1 MVELFQHEFVRN
13 AFLAGSVVAIVS
25 GMVGYFVVLRGQA
38 FACEALSHIGFTGA
52 TAAALLGIGALE
64 GMFIFTMVAALW
76 MGLLGKRLRNRDIEV
91 GMILTFMLGLGVL
104 FLSIITRNA
113 TTAVNILFGSILSV
127 TYSDVLIT
135 LASGLITIIL
145 LIYLYRPLLFASFD
159 PDVAETRGVPAQGLS
174 VVFLLLL
181 AISVSE
187 AMKVVGVL
195 LVFALLV
202 VPAAAA
208 EHLTHRP
215 FSAILLSIAISL
227 VSTLGGLVLAFIGHW
242 PASFYIVSLTSL
254 FYFAS
259 LGIRAIY
266 YPRRYREPSHPSR
279 EVFPDVPKSI

>member
-1 MVELFQHEFVRN
+1 ML
-13 AFLAGSVVAIVS
+13 
-25 GMVGYFVVLRGQA
+25 
-38 FACEALSHIGFTGA
+38 HIPTYLV
-52 TAAALLGIGALE
+52 TIGA
-64 GMFIFTMVAALW
+64 
-76 MGLLGKRLRNRDIEV
+76 GL
-91 GMILTFMLGLGVL
+91 F
-104 FLSIITRNA
+104 
-113 TTAVNILFGSILSV
+113 
-127 TYSDVLIT
+127 
-135 LASGLITIIL
+135 TIIL
-145 LIYLYRPLLFASFD
+145 LVCLYRPLLFASFD

-215 FSAILLSIAISL
+215 LSAMLLSVSISL
-227 VSTLGGLVLAFIGHW
+227 ISTLGGLVLAFVGHW

-266 YPRRYREPSHPSR
+266 FPRRYREPSHPSR
-279 EVFPDVPKSI
+279 EVFPDVPKII

>member
-64 GMFIFTMVAALW
+64 GMFFFTMVAALG

>member
-1 MVELFQHEFVRN
+1 MLELFQHDFVRN
-13 AFLAGSVVAIVS
+13 AFLAGGMVAIVS
-25 GMVGYFVVLRGQA
+25 GLVGYFVVLRGQA

-52 TAAALLGIGALE
+52 TAAALVGVSALE
-64 GMFIFTMVAALW
+64 GMFFFTLLAALG
-76 MGLLGKRLRNRDIEV
+76 MGLLGKRLRSRDVEV

-104 FLSIITRNA
+104 FLNIITQNA

-127 TYSDVLIT
+127 THSDVLVT
-135 LASGLITIIL
+135 VGAGLFTIL
-145 LIYLYRPLLFASFD
+145 MLGALFRPLLFTSFD
-159 PDVAETRGVPAQGLS
+159 PDIAEARGVPAQGLS
-174 VVFLLLL
+174 VLFLLLL

-202 VPAAAA
+202 VPASAA

-215 FSAILLSIAISL
+215 FSAILLSVSISL
-227 VSTLGGLVLAFIGHW
+227 ISTLGGLVLAFVGHW

-259 LGIRAIY
+259 LGLRAILL
-266 YPRRYREPSHPSR
+266 PHRYKEPSHPGR
-279 EVFPDVPKSI
+279 EVFPPAL

>member
-1 MVELFQHEFVRN
+1 VFDLFQHDFVRN

-25 GMVGYFVVLRGQA
+25 GFVGYFVVLRGQA

-52 TAAALLGIGALE
+52 TAAALLGVSSLE
-64 GMFIFTMVAALW
+64 GMFFFTLLAAAG
-76 MGLLGKRLRNRDIEV
+76 MGLLGKRLRSRDVEV

-127 TYSDVLIT
+127 THSDVLVTIGT
-135 LASGLITIIL
+135 GLLTIALLACSF
-145 LIYLYRPLLFASFD
+145 RPLLFASFD
-159 PDVAETRGVPAQGLS
+159 PDVAEARGVPVRGLS
-174 VVFLLLL
+174 LIFLLLL
-181 AISVSE
+181 ALSVSE

-215 FSAILLSIAISL
+215 LMAIALSISISL
-227 VSTLGGLVLAFIGHW
+227 ISTCVGLVLAFIGHW
-242 PASFYIVSLTSL
+242 PASFYIVSLTSI

-259 LGIRAIY
+259 LGIRALY
-266 YPRRYREPSHPSR
+266 SPRRHQEVARPSR
-279 EVFPDVPKSI
+279 EVFPPAS

>member
-1 MVELFQHEFVRN
+1 MFELFQHEFVRN

-52 TAAALLGIGALE
+52 TAAVLLGVGSLE
-64 GMFIFTMVAALW
+64 GMFFFTLLAALG

-104 FLSIITRNA
+104 FLSIITQNA
-113 TTAVNILFGSILSV
+113 TTGVNILFGSILSV
-127 TYSDVLIT
+127 THTDVLVTIG
-135 LASGLITIIL
+135 AGLFTIIL
-145 LIYLYRPLLFASFD
+145 LACMYRPLLFASFD

-215 FSAILLSIAISL
+215 LPAMLLSVLISL
-227 VSTLGGLVLAFIGHW
+227 ISTLGGLVLAFIGHW
-242 PASFYIVSLTSL
+242 PASFYIVGLTSL

-266 YPRRYREPSHPSR
+266 FPRRYREPSHPSR
-279 EVFPDVPKSI
+279 EVFPDMPKII